1 MNIELIKALLLI
13 AVSSSII
20 SASFVQK
27 IKTVSLIKS
36 SECLIYISF
45 LISMSFGILFTLSFT
60 DYKLI
65 DSIWVGLFSF
75 IGADSLYKAFEDKLF
90 KSFNKIN
97 EVKEIERKDLW

>member
-1 MNIELIKALLLI
+1 MNIELIKTLLLI
-13 AVSSSII
+13 AASSSII

-27 IKTVSLIKS
+27 IKTVSLIKCS
-36 SECLIYISF
+36 DCLIYISF
-45 LISMSFGILFTLSFT
+45 LISMSFGMLFTLSFT
-60 DYKLI
+60 EYTLV

-97 EVKEIERKDLW
+97 EVKEIERKDL

>member
-13 AVSSSII
+13 AASSSII

-27 IKTVSLIKS
+27 VKTVSLIKCS
-36 SECLIYISF
+36 DCLIYISF
-45 LISMSFGILFTLSFT
+45 LISMSFGMLFTLSFT
-60 DYKLI
+60 EYTLI

-97 EVKEIERKDLW
+97 EVKEIERKDL

>member
-75 IGADSLYKAFEDKLF
+75 IGADSLYKALEDKLF

-97 EVKEIERKDLW
+97 EVKEIERKDL

>member
-13 AVSSSII
+13 AASSSII
-20 SASFVQK
+20 SAAFVQK
-27 IKTVSLIKS
+27 IKTVSLIKCS
-36 SECLIYISF
+36 DCLIYISF
-45 LISMSFGILFTLSFT
+45 LISMSFGMLFTLSFT
-60 DYKLI
+60 EYTLI

-97 EVKEIERKDLW
+97 EVKEIERKDL

>member
-13 AVSSSII
+13 AASSSII

-27 IKTVSLIKS
+27 IKTISLIKCS
-36 SECLIYISF
+36 DCLIYISF
-45 LISMSFGILFTLSFT
+45 LISMSFGMLFTLSFT
-60 DYKLI
+60 EYTLI

>member
-13 AVSSSII
+13 AASSSII

-27 IKTVSLIKS
+27 IKTVSLIKCS
-36 SECLIYISF
+36 DCLIYISF

-60 DYKLI
+60 EYTLV

-97 EVKEIERKDLW
+97 EVKEIERKDI

>member
-45 LISMSFGILFTLSFT
+45 LISMSFVILFNLSFT

-97 EVKEIERKDLW
+97 EVKEIERKDL

>member
-75 IGADSLYKAFEDKLF
+75 IGADSLYKAFEEKLF

-97 EVKEIERKDLW
+97 EVKEIERKDL

>member
-13 AVSSSII
+13 AASSSII

-27 IKTVSLIKS
+27 IKTVSLIKCS
-36 SECLIYISF
+36 DCLIYISF
-45 LISMSFGILFTLSFT
+45 LISMRFGMLFTLSFT
-60 DYKLI
+60 EYKLI

-97 EVKEIERKDLW
+97 EVKEIERKDL

>member
-1 MNIELIKALLLI
+1 MDIELIKALLLI

-97 EVKEIERKDLW
+97 EVKEIERKDL